1 MTTQFPTA
9 IAIDGPAASGKSTV
23 GRMLADYLGYL
34 FLDTGC
40 MYRAVTLTAISR
52 EVVLEDEGAVVD
64 LAEGLEMNIEPP
76 GNFSDGR
83 LYTVYVDSTD
93 VTWALRSGAVDD
105 HVSLVSTYRGV
116 RENLVSRQR
125 EIARR
130 GKVVVVG
137 RDIGTVVL
145 PDAPL
150 KLYIIA
156 SAEVRARRRWME
168 RREQKQSDTYED
180 VLSDINRRDQI
191 DGHRLLSPMRP
202 AEHAITI
209 DTTSHSPEEILE
221 EILSL
226 DYFHS
231 SEQSI
236 NTQ

>member
-64 LAEGLEMNIEPP
+64 LAKGLEMNIEPP

-83 LYTVYVDSTD
+83 LYTVHVDGTD
-93 VTWALRSGAVDD
+93 VTWALRSSTVDD

-156 SAEVRARRRWME
+156 SAEERARRRWME

-180 VLSDINRRDQI
+180 VLSDIIRRDQI

-202 AEHAITI
+202 AEDAITI
-209 DTTSHSPEEILE
+209 DTTSQSPEEILE

-226 DYFHS
+226 DYFHP

-236 NTQ
+236 STQ